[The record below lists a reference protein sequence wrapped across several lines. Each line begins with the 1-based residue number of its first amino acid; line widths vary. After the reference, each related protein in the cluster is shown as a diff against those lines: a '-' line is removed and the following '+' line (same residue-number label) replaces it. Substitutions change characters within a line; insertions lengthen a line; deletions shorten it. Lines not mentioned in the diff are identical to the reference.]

1 MTDTP
6 KIQQPQRPATYL
18 DADQLTATLLTSAIL
33 GPATDVVWNSE
44 TGRLELVREP
54 ILPRD

>member
-54 ILPRD
+54 R